1 MCDGISGTHVW
12 SEHAEPCAFGVL
24 PSAQSEEV
32 IVNVVSCGA

>member
-24 PSAQSEEV
+24 PSLTCLPRRH
-32 IVNVVSCGA
+32 NVRTP